1 MEIYGDLASRWYHL
15 LDPVSDHRNEAACY
29 EAALVRAA
37 VPPPRTLLELGAGAG
52 NNAFFMK
59 ARFEC
64 TLADRS
70 PQMSA
75 LSRARNPEC
84 EHVLGD
90 MRTLRLGRTFDSV
103 FVHDAINYITTT
115 SDLRAVAETAFLHT
129 RPGGSA
135 LFVPDALRETFRE
148 ATNLITGED
157 GARAMRCIEWMW
169 DPDPADD
176 TVTVEYAFML
186 REDGRVTLHHD
197 RHVEGLFARQAWL
210 DILTAAGYRPE
221 SIPCTDEGDTWE
233 AFLCR
238 RPG

>member
-1 MEIYGDLASRWYHL
+1 MEIYGELASRWYHL
-15 LDPVSDHRNEAACY
+15 LDPLSDHRNEAAGY
-29 EAALVRAA
+29 ADALARAA
-37 VPPPRTLLELGAGAG
+37 VPSPRTLLELGAGAG

-59 ARFEC
+59 ARFQC

-103 FVHDAINYITTT
+103 FVHDAINYITTV

-148 ATNLITGED
+148 GTNLITGED
-157 GARAMRCIEWMW
+157 GTRAMRCIEWMW

-176 TVTVEYAFML
+176 TVAVEYAFVL
-186 REDGRVTLHHD
+186 REDGRVTVHHD

-210 DILTAAGYRPE
+210 DILAGAGYRPE

-233 AFLCR
+233 AFLCQ